1 MALWALTVV
10 FLTYF
15 LLISGHHFKRRLV
28 ELAGPHVEPLR
39 PVSRLLA
46 Q

>member
-1 MALWALTVV
+1 MTIVV
-10 FLTYF
+10 LLTYF
-15 LLISGHHFKRRLV
+15 LLISGQHSKRRLV
-28 ELAGPHVEPLR
+28 ELAGPHVELLR